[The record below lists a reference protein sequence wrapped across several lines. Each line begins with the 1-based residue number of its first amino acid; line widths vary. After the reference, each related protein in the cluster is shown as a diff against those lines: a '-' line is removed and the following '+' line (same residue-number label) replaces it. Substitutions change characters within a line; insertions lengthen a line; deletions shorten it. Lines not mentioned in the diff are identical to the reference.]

1 MKILIATILLGALG
15 AGSYL
20 YAKPVASEVA
30 PSAAQACNATVT
42 CTPEGTC
49 RVECQDANG
58 AACSIEIACDG
69 ETCRIVGCDGPGDC
83 QPGCQPDCPPACQS
97 ACK

>member
-20 YAKPVASEVA
+20 YAKPAAVAEVA
-30 PSAAQACNATVT
+30 PSAAQSCNPTVT

-49 RVECQDANG
+49 RVECQEATG
-58 AACSIEIACDG
+58 TACSIEVECAVECAPI
-69 ETCRIVGCDGPGDC
+69 C
-83 QPGCQPDCPPACQS
+83 QPNCAPAC
-97 ACK
+97 K